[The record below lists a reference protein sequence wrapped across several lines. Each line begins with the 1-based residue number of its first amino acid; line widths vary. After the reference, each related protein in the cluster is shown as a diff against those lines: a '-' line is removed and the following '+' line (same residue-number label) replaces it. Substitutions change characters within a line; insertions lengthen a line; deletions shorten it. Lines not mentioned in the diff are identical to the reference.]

1 MTERLNVTDLAAEFY
16 QSHGRTAA
24 LLRAAGM
31 ERDGRKLYDAT
42 EARTV
47 LSAAIDPA
55 RATGNR
61 LAGRAGG
68 AVAPEISELSKVRIE
83 TERARIRKMQ
93 LENDERT
100 GKLVDRATVTEAGEA
115 FAATVRT
122 SIMAV
127 APKIAPRLVGKTRDE
142 ISAAL
147 EIELRHALG
156 DLSDVTNFI
165 LGGAP

>member
-1 MTERLNVTDLAAEFY
+1 MTERLNITELAAEHHL
-16 QSHGRTAA
+16 SNGRAVA
-24 LLRAAGM
+24 LLRAAGV
-31 ERDGRKLYDAT
+31 ERDSRKLFDAM
-42 EARTV
+42 EARAV

-83 TERARIRKMQ
+83 TERARIRKMT

-142 ISAAL
+142 IAGAL

-156 DLSDVTNFI
+156 DLSDVTNYI